1 MPAPFCD
8 PELNPPYGN
17 CCILGYN
24 DPYHEYAAVGLG
36 PFGQTGTMAVCNYNQ
51 YCYDDAVSCFGSCPS
66 SGPGAQAC
74 NQGCR
79 HRLMHCCDKTPGTE
93 YENNSNAGS
102 ICGEGAI
109 GDEELQGYYECT
121 CGSTAV
127 FMPDG
132 GGPPKMRPPLATFE
146 KQPNQPL
153 SGQHNQ
159 SHPPGGY
166 AQNRLRKNMNKTSKC
181 GPNEMRLPNG
191 RCQRTKSKQIVALDN
206 GNGDVVMDYG
216 YDCCSSQCTDFYARV
231 SCGTQTVTCMLP
243 QGCSQLNYSENWWN
257 QNLNDLLFGDYSN
270 SQYQYGETFVTT
282 SYEFEQVNGGGL
294 SCYGGCSYSGGD
306 LRSACLG
313 TGASGYS
320 AYNNQS
326 VCGQVVRCNCKCYAD
341 CGASIIA
348 DEETSFGGSKGPF

>member
-166 AQNRLRKNMNKTSKC
+166 AQNRLRKNRFYTMGYTNNDIQGILNSFGT
-181 GPNEMRLPNG
+181 G
-191 RCQRTKSKQIVALDN
+191 RVVQGISPDAFTTDMSALDFLM
-206 GNGDVVMDYG
+206 GN
-216 YDCCSSQCTDFYARV
+216 Q
-231 SCGTQTVTCMLP
+231 
-243 QGCSQLNYSENWWN
+243 
-257 QNLNDLLFGDYSN
+257 
-270 SQYQYGETFVTT
+270 
-282 SYEFEQVNGGGL
+282 
-294 SCYGGCSYSGGD
+294 
-306 LRSACLG
+306 
-313 TGASGYS
+313 
-320 AYNNQS
+320 
-326 VCGQVVRCNCKCYAD
+326 
-341 CGASIIA
+341 
-348 DEETSFGGSKGPF
+348 